1 MYLHEYYPKL
11 QPGLSQTLT
20 SDIFHIISFALI
32 VTSFCLHCFAD
43 KSSEYQDFKG
53 NLETKA
59 FNGAELCL
67 SSISHG
73 DSK

>member
-32 VTSFCLHCFAD
+32 VASFCLHCFAD
-43 KSSEYQDFKG
+43 KSPEYQDFIGKHST
-53 NLETKA
+53 LIFVSE
-59 FNGAELCL
+59 EC
-67 SSISHG
+67 IVY
-73 DSK
+73 